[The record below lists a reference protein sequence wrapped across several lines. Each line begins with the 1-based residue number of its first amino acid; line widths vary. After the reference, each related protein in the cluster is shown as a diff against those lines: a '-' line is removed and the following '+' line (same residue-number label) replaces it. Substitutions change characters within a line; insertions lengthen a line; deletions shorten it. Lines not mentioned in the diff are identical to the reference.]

1 MRILHTFLFVFLLAT
16 LYTGVSAV
24 PAKAQDPVLG
34 GGVILTA
41 EEKDWL
47 EAHPEILLG
56 APTDYPPMV
65 IKRNDGT
72 HVGVLVDLFKL
83 ISQHLNTN
91 ISLHIEDSW
100 GNVQEKAKNRVIDG
114 LAFGGKDPSRDD
126 LYSATDIVMRTY
138 FSVFGRYKAEYQI
151 KRFSDLDGKRIGYKG
166 AARPT
171 RSLLEK
177 LPAAILTP
185 YDSHESMSQA
195 LLSKEIDVIVA
206 WMSYDHWRKNKMQGT
221 IDNVLIIDE
230 YPIEMVTY
238 VRNDWPELIPILN
251 KTILA
256 LQADELP
263 RLVNKWFGEWP
274 QLFTPNAIALTSE
287 ERIWLTQ
294 NHTVRIRAVD
304 YPPYLIIN
312 GEEEPQGIAVEYLK
326 LVKERTGI
334 NIQYEVTEQ
343 PFAEFLESMNQGNG
357 PDMTAIIQRTPER
370 EQYLSFTEPYL
381 TSPYAIFM
389 RVRDNPIFD
398 IQGLT
403 GKTLA
408 VPRGFVVY
416 ELLARD
422 YPEIRLTLF
431 DSDEKA
437 LLALATGQADAYIG
451 NLTAASH
458 IVHKRGLADLKV
470 TAPSPF
476 TEQTLSMGIR
486 SDWPELTSIINK
498 ALASIKEEEKN
509 AIRKK
514 YLAIKFEQGIEK
526 ALVVKWVL
534 IVLGSTLGIL
544 AIFLFWNRRLAVATS
559 KRKDAE
565 ERLLTTFDNMPIA
578 AVMIN
583 HDDSMYLHNKRFLEL
598 FGYTLEDIPHLSDW
612 WVKAYPEEE
621 YRKWVIETWNAC
633 LQRSIETGENI
644 EAKEY
649 KVTCKNGDVRDMEIS
664 GHFLGDRYLA
674 TLIDNTERNQAK
686 AEIMKAKEAA
696 DNANLA
702 KSIFLASMSH
712 ELRTPLNAILGF
724 SKLLAQNPKVPAD
737 ETEKLSIINRSGQ
750 HLLSMINDVLDLT
763 KIETGRIDLKEYPFE
778 LSALMKEMSVTVGSS
793 ATEKG
798 LAMHVEDEAVSFPYI
813 KADLGKLRQVMINLL
828 SNAVKFTDE
837 GQITIRCMTDAIPE
851 NTDKCVV
858 LIEVED
864 TGPGIK
870 PDRLES
876 IFEPF
881 VQGHNLSERRGTGL
895 GLSICK
901 QCLEI
906 MGGTIEV
913 DSEVGAG
920 SIFRVRVVAEIV
932 EAADIS
938 TPVDDKPRVIGLT
951 PTEISRRILITDDNR
966 ENLLLMKSLLEEVGF
981 VVLEAENGE
990 EAVEIF
996 RKESPDLVWMDMR
1009 MPVMDGYK
1017 ATRKIRQIPG
1027 GDTVPIIAITA
1038 SAFLEQRD
1046 EILAA
1051 GCNDMV
1057 TKPFQEHE
1065 IFETMARFLDI
1076 GYIYARETG
1085 TPSDQVDETDLTSTM
1100 LSELP
1105 PELLQELLNACLD
1118 LDMEGLAHVIERLKV
1133 EAPETAK
1140 GLKHLADNFQT
1151 GRIHELIE
1159 KI

>member
-1 MRILHTFLFVFLLAT
+1 MRILHTFLFSFLLAT

-41 EEKDWL
+41 EEKAWL
-47 EAHPEILLG
+47 AAHSDITFGFTDSFEPFLIKGERGKHTGILVEFLKKLNSQLG
-56 APTDYPPMV
+56 TQFALEV
-65 IKRNDGT
+65 
-72 HVGVLVDLFKL
+72 
-83 ISQHLNTN
+83 
-91 ISLHIEDSW
+91 DSW
-100 GNVQEKAKNRVIDG
+100 PVIIGKVKNKEMGAVLG
-114 LAFGGKDPSRDD
+114 VAFHTAEAFGLLKTVPYYTVYPAFFTREDAQFSINSLDNLRGKSVAILDSAKVMENILKPYESDID
-126 LYSATDIVMRTY
+126 LLHYPDNRTA
-138 FSVFGRYKAEYQI
+138 FRSVFEGKVDVAFGLTIHEYAI
-151 KRFSDLDGKRIGYKG
+151 NKYGMFGVKPAY
-166 AARPT
+166 T
-171 RSLLEK
+171 LLER
-177 LPAAILTP
+177 P
-185 YDSHESMSQA
+185 
-195 LLSKEIDVIVA
+195 SKVGMA
-206 WMSYDHWRKNKMQGT
+206 
-221 IDNVLIIDE
+221 
-230 YPIEMVTY
+230 
-238 VRNDWPELIPILN
+238 VRTDWPELVSILDKWITSFSQEEIDTLIRRWIDIPDTGTAIELSDEE
-251 KTILA
+251 KDWLA
-256 LQADELP
+256 LN
-263 RLVNKWFGEWP
+263 R
-274 QLFTPNAIALTSE
+274 
-287 ERIWLTQ
+287 
-294 NHTVRIRAVD
+294 TVRVRIAD
-304 YPPYLIIN
+304 YPPYQIVRDN
-312 GEEEPQGIAVEYLK
+312 ESVEGIVVEYLK
-326 LVKERTGI
+326 YIEDRIGI
-334 NIQYEVTEQ
+334 QFEYEVTDQ
-343 PFAEFLESMNQGNG
+343 PFAEFLDDMRQNRG
-357 PDMTAIIQRTPER
+357 PDMTAIITPTPER
-370 EQYLSFTEPYL
+370 ENYISFSEPYIY
-381 TSPYAIFM
+381 SPYVIF
-389 RVRDNPIFD
+389 VQEEAKPIFD
-398 IQGLT
+398 ISGLT
-403 GKTLA
+403 GKLLA
-408 VPRGFVVY
+408 VPRGFVVQ
-416 ELLARD
+416 EQLARD
-422 YPEIRLTLF
+422 YPDIRLALF
-431 DSDEKA
+431 DSDEDA
-437 LLALATGQADAYIG
+437 LHAVATGQADAYIG
-451 NLTAASH
+451 NLTVASH
-458 IVHKRGLADLKV
+458 IIHRRGFSGLQV
-470 TAPSPF
+470 TAASPF
-476 TEQTLSMGIR
+476 KEQSLSMGNR
-486 SDWPELTSIINK
+486 TDWPEFTSIINK
-498 ALASIKEEEKN
+498 ALASIKEDEKT

-526 ALVVKWVL
+526 ALVVKWVSIL
-534 IVLGSTLGIL
+534 LGSTLGIL

-583 HDDSMYLHNKRFLEL
+583 NDDSMYLHNKRFLEL

-644 EAKEY
+644 EAREY

-696 DNANLA
+696 DNANQA

-778 LSALMKEMSVTVGSS
+778 LSALMKEMSVMVESR

-798 LAMHVEDEAVSFPYI
+798 LAMYVEDEAISFPCI
-813 KADLGKLRQVMINLL
+813 KADLGKMRQVMINLL
-828 SNAVKFTDE
+828 SNAIKFTDE
-837 GQITIRCMTDAIPE
+837 GQITIRCMTEAIPD

-864 TGPGIK
+864 TGPGIE
-870 PDRLES
+870 PDRHES

-920 SIFRVRVVAEIV
+920 SIFRVCVVAEIV

-951 PTEISRRILITDDNR
+951 PTETSWRILITDDNR
-966 ENLLLMKSLLEEVGF
+966 ENLLLLKSLLEEVGF

-996 RKESPDLVWMDMR
+996 RKESADLVWMDMR
-1009 MPVMDGYK
+1009 MPVMDGYE

-1065 IFETMARFLDI
+1065 IFEAMARLLDI
-1076 GYIYARETG
+1076 KYIYARETG
-1085 TPSDQVDETDLTSTM
+1085 IPSDQVDETDLTSTM

-1105 PELLQELLNACLD
+1105 TEVLNELLNTCLD
-1118 LDMEGLAHVIERLKV
+1118 LDMEALAHVIERLKV

-1140 GLKHLADNFQT
+1140 GLKHLADNFQIA
-1151 GRIHELIE
+1151 RIRELIE
-1159 KI
+1159 KL